1 MIYRTLLLLVVAA
14 IIIHVWADT
23 SLVTITNPVSNQVL
37 IPNQQVIVQY
47 TVNGVPGQ
55 RE

>member
-1 MIYRTLLLLVVAA
+1 MLYHQIVIMMVA
-14 IIIHVWADT
+14 IISAVSADNA
-23 SLVTITNPVSNQVL
+23 LVTFTNPVNNQIL

-55 RE
+55 SR